1 MSNGAV
7 AATTAAGAAA
17 AAMARAIKAMGAI
30 VQVKPEVFL
39 QLLAKTESS
48 LVIGAKGNFWNRNFK
63 YLTNVKGFFFYTESP
78 TALPLGSA
86 ELVWAEKIW
95 IPS

>member
-17 AAMARAIKAMGAI
+17 AAMARATKAMGAI

-39 QLLAKTESS
+39 RLLAKTESS
-48 LVIGAKGNFWNRNFK
+48 LVIGAKGTFWNRNFK

-78 TALPLGSA
+78 SVLPLGSA